1 MERLKERN
9 IMADRSKHSR
19 VWIYGSSAVLSSL
32 FFLGILAFL
41 ALIAERHPWRVDMT
55 ESGAFTLSEQTQN
68 ILNSLEQPIDIKAF
82 YATASPEQTK
92 AKDILETYRYASHK
106 VLYEFVDPDRQPEM
120 ARRFE
125 VRSYGTMVLEGYG
138 KKQTIQ
144 NPDEESITN
153 AILKLSRNEQKSIYF
168 LIGHGERSI
177 EKADK
182 EGYSTVRE
190 ALEKE
195 NFAVADLSL
204 LRQTQVPDNAE
215 VVIVAGPEKPLFP
228 QELASL
234 KSYLES
240 GGRLMVLLD
249 PFRDGGLKELL
260 KAYGVEVGDDIVID
274 KLSRVFGGSYLMPVV
289 MQYGHHQITEN
300 FDLATF
306 YPEAR
311 SVTPAKEPPAGVQL
325 ETLASTSENA
335 WAEKNL
341 EELKSGEVSFDEKED
356 TLGPI
361 PLIVLAEIDLRQTKP
376 GETMGAPG
384 KDGKEP
390 AEKEDQ
396 KSANQA
402 LFLVVGDSEFA
413 CNTYFGLSGNGD
425 LFLNMV
431 NFLAQEQNLI
441 TIKPRG
447 KSQQPMLMTQSQ
459 AWMVFLV
466 VMVLVP
472 LMVLFSGLAVYRVR
486 RSQR

>member
-1 MERLKERN
+1 
-9 IMADRSKHSR
+9 MAGKSKRSR

-32 FFLGILAFL
+32 FFLGILALL

-55 ESGAFTLSEQTQN
+55 ESGAFTLSDQTRN

-92 AKDILETYRYASHK
+92 AKDVLETYRYTSHK
-106 VLYEFVDPDRQPEM
+106 VMYEFVDPDRQPEI

-125 VRSYGTMVLEGYG
+125 VRSYGTLVLEGFG

-144 NPDEESITN
+144 NADEESITN

-168 LIGHGERSI
+168 LVGHGERSV

-182 EGYSTVRE
+182 EGYSAVRQ

-195 NFAVADLSL
+195 NFAVADLNL
-204 LRQTQVPDNAE
+204 LQQAQVPDNAA

-228 QELASL
+228 QEITSL
-234 KSYLES
+234 KSYLDRD
-240 GGRLMVLLD
+240 GRLMVLLD
-249 PFRDGGLKELL
+249 PFRDGGLREFL
-260 KAYGVEVGDDIVID
+260 KSYGVEASDDIVID

-311 SVTPAKEPPAGVQL
+311 SVTPAKEPPEGVQL

-335 WAEKNL
+335 WAERNL
-341 EELKSGEVSFDEKED
+341 DELKSGEASFDEKED

-361 PLIVLAEIDLRQTKP
+361 PLIVLAEIDLKQTKP
-376 GETMGAPG
+376 AQATGSPG
-384 KDGKEP
+384 KQEKEP
-390 AEKEDQ
+390 AEDEDV
-396 KSANQA
+396 KSPTPA
-402 LFLVVGDSEFA
+402 LLLVVGDSDFA
-413 CNTYFGLSGNGD
+413 SNTYFGLSGNGD
-425 LFLNMV
+425 LLLNMV
-431 NFLAQEQNLI
+431 NFLAQEQNLV

>member
-9 IMADRSKHSR
+9 IMAGRSKHSR
-19 VWIYGSSAVLSSL
+19 VWSYGSSAVLSSL

-55 ESGAFTLSEQTQN
+55 ESGAFTLSEQTRN
-68 ILNSLEQPIDIKAF
+68 ILNSLEQPIEIKAF

-92 AKDILETYRYASHK
+92 AKDVLETYRYASQK
-106 VLYEFVDPDRQPEM
+106 VNYEFVDPDRQPEM
-120 ARRFE
+120 AKRFE
-125 VRSYGTMVLEGYG
+125 VRSYGTLVLEGYG

-144 NPDEESITN
+144 NADEESITN
-153 AILKLSRNEQKSIYF
+153 AILKLSRNEQKRIYF

-177 EKADK
+177 EKAEK
-182 EGYSTVRE
+182 EGYSNVRE
-190 ALEKE
+190 TLEKE
-195 NFAVADLSL
+195 NFAVADLNL
-204 LRQTQVPDNAE
+204 LQQAQVPDSAA
-215 VVIVAGPEKPLFP
+215 VVIVAGPEKPIFP

-234 KSYLES
+234 KSYLER

-249 PFRDGGLKELL
+249 PFRDGGLKEFL
-260 KAYGVEVGDDIVID
+260 KGYGVEVGDDIVID

-306 YPEAR
+306 FPEAR
-311 SVTPAKEPPAGVQL
+311 SITPAKEPPEGVQL
-325 ETLASTSENA
+325 ETLASTSENS
-335 WAEKNL
+335 WAEKNMD
-341 EELKSGEVSFDEKED
+341 ELKSGEVSFDEKVD
-356 TLGPI
+356 TPGPV
-361 PLIVLAEIDLRQTKP
+361 PLIVLAEIDLKQTKAGGTP
-376 GETMGAPG
+376 DVPG
-384 KDGKEP
+384 KDGKEA
-390 AEKEDQ
+390 AEGEDG
-396 KSANQA
+396 KSANLA
-402 LFLVVGDSEFA
+402 LLLVGGDSDFA
-413 CNTYFGLSGNGD
+413 SNTYYGLSGNGD

-459 AWMVFLV
+459 AWMVFLI

-472 LMVLFSGLAVYRVR
+472 LMVLFAGLAVYRVR